1 MKKKRKEIIC
11 RWDADAYFTAS
22 SGLLLHAE
30 NDLDRERQRGWLG
43 VRLQAVHLLPLP
55 LFFASSSLLRLCK
68 GKTGLSVCSS
78 QSSGYYSFAVRLQ
91 HPLAL
96 STVYESN
103 KYYGVLHPCTRRAAG
118 TGPALLRLVQERYPS
133 YILPSTSRTDPA
145 NNFNPVSSTA
155 ARLERERERIEG
167 KKTLVRPFLCPV
179 MALRYGPFHLGAY

>member
-43 VRLQAVHLLPLP
+43 VQLQAVHLLPLP

-96 STVYESN
+96 STVYGYS
-103 KYYGVLHPCTRRAAG
+103 
-118 TGPALLRLVQERYPS
+118 
-133 YILPSTSRTDPA
+133 
-145 NNFNPVSSTA
+145 
-155 ARLERERERIEG
+155 
-167 KKTLVRPFLCPV
+167 PV
-179 MALRYGPFHLGAY
+179 MVTLSQSIVRRTPRQLSSHFLTIYLIMNNNVK